1 MQTRTYL
8 KLKKKKSERGKE
20 RERWPKAKYM
30 YSREKKVQTGLAGT
44 VAVSKSQ
51 WKEKYLLCRRRLID

>member
-1 MQTRTYL
+1 MFISMQTRTYL

-51 WKEKYLLCRRRLID
+51 